1 MSPNPY
7 HEAFLQTI
15 DLQKF
20 NLTKH
25 STAGLEFYKS
35 GGRLHLRS
43 ITPSI
48 PAAKIPDW
56 RSCVRGA
63 WLIKVNDKEVS
74 SIEDVAFAF
83 RAVDFDHCASVSLL
97 FSHPEIRPN
106 LSKDGLP
113 IVSSSPFSLRAHDQ
127 LNNRWEFTTVAE
139 HLTTSKP
146 TNTLVNSGDVLNV
159 TTQVMWSTW
168 GKLLKQPDWE
178 EWQMLEFLQLDPYDA
193 QGMFGQPVPQL
204 EDMVVFHSVWT
215 YAIKAVDSCKKA
227 HWACDGPPRSGQA
240 KILGKT
246 YANCVDQTS
255 ARLFY
260 AIAATENLMIYGAD
274 VSNAFAEA
282 PPPKQGIYIHPDQA
296 FHEWWVKH
304 KKQTPIPPGAV
315 IPILSAMQGHP
326 ESPRL

>member
-20 NLTKH
+20 DLTKH
-25 STAGLEFYKS
+25 STVGLEFYKS
-35 GGRLHLRS
+35 GGRLHLCS
-43 ITPSI
+43 ITPST
-48 PAAKIPDW
+48 PAAMIPDW
-56 RSCVRGA
+56 HSRVHGA
-63 WLIKVNDKEVS
+63 WLIKANNKEVS
-74 SIEDVAFAF
+74 SIEDVAMAF
-83 RAVDFDHCASVSLL
+83 RVVDVDHRASVSLL

-113 IVSSSPFSLRAHDQ
+113 IVSSSLLSLQAHDQ

-146 TNTLVNSGDVLNV
+146 TYTFFNSGDVLNV
-159 TTQVMWSTW
+159 TTRVMRLTW

-178 EWQMLEFLQLDPYDA
+178 DLQMSEFLQLDQYNA

-215 YAIKAVDSCKKA
+215 YIIKAIDSRKKTC
-227 HWACDGPPRSGQA
+227 WACDGSPRLGQA
-240 KILGKT
+240 KILDET
-246 YANCVDQTS
+246 YANCIDQTS

-260 AIAATENLMIYGAD
+260 AIAAAENLMIYAAD
-274 VSNAFAEA
+274 VLNAFAEA

-296 FHEWWVKH
+296 FMN
-304 KKQTPIPPGAV
+304 G
-315 IPILSAMQGHP
+315 
-326 ESPRL
+326 